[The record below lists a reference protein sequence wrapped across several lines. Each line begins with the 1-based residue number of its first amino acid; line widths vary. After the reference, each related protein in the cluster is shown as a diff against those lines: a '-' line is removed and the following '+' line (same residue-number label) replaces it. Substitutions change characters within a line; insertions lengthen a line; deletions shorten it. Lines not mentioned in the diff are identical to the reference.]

1 MMKNSLALNDNSVK
15 VVKPTITFTEYETL
29 IKQSQQVAD
38 YIDSITLTEENVKDV
53 KNTKEPIKDD
63 QNQDQNTTV
72 DINNNNSLESNIL
85 LYVAI
90 GIVLVIIIILIIS
103 LVR

>member
-1 MMKNSLALNDNSVK
+1 MEKIIHLLVQLKLKTYSPCEYGLYYSAVGEDKEKNNM
-15 VVKPTITFTEYETL
+15 F
-29 IKQSQQVAD
+29 
-38 YIDSITLTEENVKDV
+38 ENVKDV
-53 KNTKEPIKDD
+53 KNTKEPIKED

-72 DINNNNSLESNIL
+72 DINNNSLGSNIL